1 MPPTPDQPEP
11 DLHRTIEAVWRIEAA
26 KVIASVARMVRDVGL
41 AEDLAQDALVAAI
54 EHWPRQGVPDNPG
67 AWLTATAK
75 NRALD
80 QLRHAR
86 MREDK
91 LEQLGWDL
99 QAQEALIVPD
109 FVDGLDAA
117 RADEIGDELLS
128 LIFTAC
134 HPVLSP
140 EARVALTL
148 KVLGGLSTAEI
159 ARAYLVPEATMAQR
173 IVRAKRTLS
182 AAQVPFAVPRGE
194 ELSERLAAVLSVVY
208 LIFNEGYTASSGDDW
223 MRPALC
229 DEALRLGR
237 MLAGLAHAEPE
248 VHGLLSLMA
257 LQASRAKA
265 RVDAQG
271 HAVLLPDQD
280 RRRWDTL
287 LIRLG
292 LNALERAE
300 QLAREQRQALGSYAL
315 QAAIAACHARAH
327 QAADTDWVR
336 IVGLYDA
343 LHQLTPSPVVMLNR
357 AVAVSMA
364 YGAQAALPL
373 VDELARDSA
382 MQRYPW
388 LHSVRGDLL
397 DKLEQREQ
405 ARQAFEQAWALSS
418 NARDRDVLQQRIQR
432 LQSS

>member
-1 MPPTPDQPEP
+1 MPPTPDQPQP

-67 AWLTATAK
+67 AWLTTTAK

-86 MREDK
+86 IQQDK

-109 FVDGLDAA
+109 FVDALDAA

-194 ELSERLAAVLSVVY
+194 ELSERLAAALSVIY

-327 QAADTDWVR
+327 QATDTDWVR

-357 AVAVSMA
+357 AVAVSIA

-373 VDELARDSA
+373 VEELSRDPA

-397 DKLEQREQ
+397 DKLELREQ

>member
-1 MPPTPDQPEP
+1 MPPTPDPPQP

-67 AWLTATAK
+67 AWLTTTAK

-86 MREDK
+86 MQQDK

-109 FVDGLDAA
+109 FVDALDAA

-194 ELSERLAAVLSVVY
+194 ELSERLAAVLSVIY

-373 VDELARDSA
+373 VEELSRDPA

-397 DKLEQREQ
+397 DKLELREL
-405 ARQAFEQAWALSS
+405 ACQAFEQAWALSS

>member
-1 MPPTPDQPEP
+1 MPPTPDQPQP

-67 AWLTATAK
+67 AWLTTTAK

-86 MREDK
+86 MQQDK

-109 FVDGLDAA
+109 FVDALDAA

-194 ELSERLAAVLSVVY
+194 ELSERLAAVLSVIY

-327 QAADTDWVR
+327 QATDTDWVR

-357 AVAVSMA
+357 AVAVSIA

-373 VDELARDSA
+373 VEELSRDPA

-397 DKLEQREQ
+397 DKLELREQ